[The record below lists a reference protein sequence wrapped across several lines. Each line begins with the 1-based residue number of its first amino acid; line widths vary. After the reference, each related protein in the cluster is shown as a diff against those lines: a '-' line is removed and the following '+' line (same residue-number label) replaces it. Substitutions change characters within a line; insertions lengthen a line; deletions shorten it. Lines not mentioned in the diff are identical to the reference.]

1 MAEVTGDARTPTPV
15 PAGYPASWEAD
26 VVLRDGTTTHVRPIR
41 PEDADA
47 LQAFHVAQSENSI
60 YLRFFAPLERLP
72 ERDLE
77 RFTHVD
83 HRDRV
88 ALVAVTEDDA
98 IIGVARYDRVD
109 PDEAE
114 VAFNIADAHAGRGLG
129 SVLLEHLAAAAR
141 ERGVRRFTADVL
153 PQNGRMIAVFR
164 EAGYSLRQRLDDG
177 VVQVSFDI
185 DPTDRSLAVMLD
197 REHSAEAR
205 SVQGLLSA
213 RSVLVLAS
221 PAAAPGS
228 LDDLLVA
235 RVLEHLATAGDGR
248 AAGSRAPRT
257 GAVVAPARVEGADD
271 GPVRVHVVGRPH
283 VPAPV
288 GAAEERLTTGA
299 TGDAG
304 TGPGETR
311 AAVVRH
317 WDRIDDVPGPVDLA
331 VLAMPAAEAVVAV
344 RGLAHLG
351 VRGVVVLSGGY
362 AETGATGL
370 ALQRALLR
378 TAHAAGMRVIGPVS
392 YGVLSHTG
400 AGLLN
405 ATLGDPPPPGRIGIF
420 CQSAATAVS
429 ILASV
434 RRRNLGLAHLVSAG
448 NRADVSGN
456 DLMQFWQDD
465 EATDTVA
472 LYLESIGNPRKFSR
486 VARRL
491 AAAKPVVVVT
501 AGRSGHVVP
510 PGHAV
515 RPTLASRRTL
525 EEVMQRSGVILV
537 ENTHQ
542 MLEAAQ
548 LFALQPL
555 PRGRRAAV
563 VASSPS
569 LAALVAEAAVSAG
582 LTVNG
587 QAAIIPEDADDERI
601 TSCFAQVYADPE
613 VDVVITVHVPTV
625 GPRDDRVARALAT
638 SAAGSGRT
646 SVACLLGLHGAT
658 EVLTA
663 PDADGVLRTVPTY
676 TTPEDAVLALGQA
689 ARYAGWRAA
698 ERGTVVHPEGIHAR
712 QARKLVASWLAG
724 SARPVGPVGPGEP
737 GTPDPHASHD
747 QATGTHPGLDLGAER
762 TADLLSCAGIDV
774 LPVVPVRD
782 AEEAVAAAERLGW
795 PVALKTTVPALRH
808 RADLGGVRLDVH
820 DAAELRADVSQVL
833 ALAAGHVP
841 APGRAPLEVQS
852 MAPHGVA
859 CVIRTSEDPLFGPVL
874 GFGLAGDTTDLLGD
888 LAYAVPPLTD
898 VDVTEMVRAPRSAPR
913 LFGYRGLPAL
923 DVESLEEVLARVS
936 VLADQLPEMLAL
948 ELNPVVVAE
957 SGVYV
962 LGATARIG
970 TAQRADGPRRAL
982 PV

>member
-1 MAEVTGDARTPTPV
+1 MAEVTGDARTPV
-15 PAGYPASWEAD
+15 GLPAGYPASWEAD
-26 VVLRDGTTTHVRPIR
+26 VVLRDGSTTHVRPIR
-41 PEDADA
+41 PDDADA
-47 LQAFHVAQSENSI
+47 LQAFHVGQSEAST
-60 YLRFFAPLERLP
+60 YLRFFAPLVRLP
-72 ERDLE
+72 DRDLE
-77 RFTHVD
+77 RFTQVD
-83 HRDRV
+83 HQDRV

-98 IIGVARYDRVD
+98 IIGVARYDRVA

-114 VAFNIADAHAGRGLG
+114 VAFNVADAHHGRGLG

-141 ERGVRRFTADVL
+141 ERGVRRFVADVL

-164 EAGYSLRQRLDDG
+164 EAGYSLHQRLDDG

-185 DPTDRSLAVMLD
+185 DPTDRSLAVTLD

-213 RSVLVLAS
+213 RSVLVAGS
-221 PAAAPGS
+221 PSVVPGS
-228 LDDLLVA
+228 LDDLLA
-235 RVLEHLATAGDGR
+235 TRVLTHLAESDG
-248 AAGSRAPRT
+248 
-257 GAVVAPARVEGADD
+257 
-271 GPVRVHVVGRPH
+271 VRVQVVGRP
-283 VPAPV
+283 PRPD
-288 GAAEERLTTGA
+288 GAAVGLEHR
-299 TGDAG
+299 
-304 TGPGETR
+304 
-311 AAVVRH
+311 
-317 WDRIDDVPGPVDLA
+317 DRIEDVAGPVDLA
-331 VLAMPAAEAVVAV
+331 VLALPAAEAVVAV
-344 RGLAHLG
+344 RALAPLG
-351 VRGVVVLSGGY
+351 VRGVVLLSGGY

-370 ALQRALLR
+370 ALQHALLR

-392 YGVLSHTG
+392 YGLIAHTA

-405 ATLGDPPPPGRIGIF
+405 VSLAADPPPPGRIGIF

-434 RRRNLGLAHLVSAG
+434 NRRRLGLAHLVSAG

-465 EATDTVA
+465 DATDVVA
-472 LYLESIGNPRKFSR
+472 LYLESIGNPHKFSR

-515 RPTLASRRTL
+515 RPTLAPRRTL

-537 ENTHQ
+537 DNTHQ

-582 LTVNG
+582 LTVTG
-587 QAAIIPEDADDERI
+587 QAAIVGEDATDEEI
-601 TSCFAQVYADPE
+601 TRCFAAVFADPD
-613 VDVVITVHVPTV
+613 VDVVVTVHVPTV
-625 GPRDDRVARALAT
+625 GPRDDRVARALAAA
-638 SAAGSGRT
+638 AAGSGRT

-663 PDADGVLRTVPTY
+663 PGPDGAPCTVPTY

-689 ARYAGWRAA
+689 ARYAAWRSAD
-698 ERGTVVHPEGIHAR
+698 RGSTVHPDGIHPR
-712 QARKLVASWLAG
+712 QARRLVGSWL
-724 SARPVGPVGPGEP
+724 
-737 GTPDPHASHD
+737 PDPDRPS
-747 QATGTHPGLDLGAER
+747 GLDLTAEQ
-762 TADLLSCAGIDV
+762 TADLLACAGIDV
-774 LPVVPVRD
+774 LPAVPVRD
-782 AEEAVAAAERLGW
+782 ADEAVTAADRLGW

-820 DAAELRADVSQVL
+820 DATELRADVEQVL

-841 APGRAPLEVQS
+841 AAGRAPLEVQS

-859 CVIRTSEDPLFGPVL
+859 CVIRSAEDPLFGPVL
-874 GFGLAGDTTDLLGD
+874 AFGLAGDTTDLLGD

-898 VDVTEMVRAPRSAPR
+898 VDVTQMVRAPRSAPR

-923 DVESLEEVLARVS
+923 DVPALEEVLSRVS
-936 VLADQLPEMLAL
+936 VLADQLPELLAL

-982 PV
+982 PA

>member
-1 MAEVTGDARTPTPV
+1 MGPGSDDARRDAGL

-41 PEDADA
+41 PDDAEA
-47 LQAFHVAQSENSI
+47 LQAFHVAQSEASTI
-60 YLRFFAPLERLP
+60 LRFFAPLERLP
-72 ERDLE
+72 ERDLV
-77 RFTHVD
+77 RFTTVD

-88 ALVAVTEDDA
+88 ALVAVTQDDE
-98 IIGVARYDRVD
+98 IIGVARYDRVG

-114 VAFNIADAHAGRGLG
+114 VAFNIADAHHGRGLG

-141 ERGVRRFTADVL
+141 ERGVRRFVADVL

-185 DPTDRSLAVMLD
+185 HPTDRSLAVMLD
-197 REHSAEAR
+197 REHSAEVR
-205 SVQGLLSA
+205 SVQGLLRA
-213 RSVLVLAS
+213 RTVLLLAS
-221 PAAAPGS
+221 PSAAPGS
-228 LDDLLVA
+228 LDDVLASRVLGDLVA
-235 RVLEHLATAGDGR
+235 GACTPGGDR
-248 AAGSRAPRT
+248 PT
-257 GAVVAPARVEGADD
+257 GAVVPPPRAEGDD
-271 GPVRVHVVGRPH
+271 ERPVRVHVVGRVH
-283 VPAPV
+283 GAAAVPA
-288 GAAEERLTTGA
+288 GSTE
-299 TGDAG
+299 
-304 TGPGETR
+304 
-311 AAVVRH
+311 VRH
-317 WDRIDDVPGPVDLA
+317 WDRLEDVPGPVDLA
-331 VLAMPAAEAVVAV
+331 VVAMPAAEAVVAV
-344 RGLAHLG
+344 RALGRLG
-351 VRGVVVLSGGY
+351 VRGLVLLSGGY
-362 AETGATGL
+362 AETGETGL

-392 YGVLSHTG
+392 YGLVSHTG

-405 ATLGDPPPPGRIGIF
+405 ASLAEDAPPPGRIGIF
-420 CQSAATAVS
+420 CQSAPTAVS

-434 RRRNLGLAHLVSAG
+434 RRRHLGLAHLVSAG

-465 EATDTVA
+465 DSTDVVA

-515 RPTLASRRTL
+515 RPTMAPRRTL

-537 ENTHQ
+537 DNTHQ

-555 PRGRRAAV
+555 PPGRRAAV

-569 LAALVAEAAVSAG
+569 MAALVAEAAASAG
-582 LTVNG
+582 LTVSG
-587 QAAIIPEDADDERI
+587 QPAIIPEDADDARI
-601 TSCFAQVYADPE
+601 AQCFADVYADPE
-613 VDVVITVHVPTV
+613 VDVVVTVHVPTV
-625 GPRDDRVARALAT
+625 GPRDDRVARALAEA
-638 SAAGSGRT
+638 AAGSGRT

-663 PDADGVLRTVPTY
+663 ADPDGVPRTVPAY

-689 ARYAGWRAA
+689 TRYAAWRAA
-698 ERGTVVHPEGIHAR
+698 ERGTVVHPDGIHAR
-712 QARKLVASWLAG
+712 TARRLVAEWLDEARAADDSHGDRGREEHDGDGGAG
-724 SARPVGPVGPGEP
+724 LELTAARV
-737 GTPDPHASHD
+737 
-747 QATGTHPGLDLGAER
+747 AE
-762 TADLLSCAGIDV
+762 LLACAGIEV
-774 LPVVPVRD
+774 LPSVPVHD
-782 AEEAVAAAERLGW
+782 ADEAVAAADRLGW

-820 DAAELRADVSQVL
+820 DAAELRADVHQVL
-833 ALAAGHVP
+833 ALAAGHPP
-841 APGRAPLEVQS
+841 APGRAPLEVQA
-852 MAPHGVA
+852 MAPHGVP
-859 CVIRTSEDPLFGPVL
+859 CLIRSSEDPLFGPVL
-874 GFGLAGDTTDLLGD
+874 AFGLAGDTTDLLGD

-898 VDVTEMVRAPRSAPR
+898 VEVADIVRAPRSAPR
-913 LFGYRGLPAL
+913 LFGYRGLPTM
-923 DVESLEEVLARVS
+923 DVPALEEVLARVS
-936 VLADQLPEMLAL
+936 VLADNLPEMLAL

-957 SGVYV
+957 RGAYV
-962 LGATARIG
+962 LGATARVG
-970 TAQRADGPRRAL
+970 TASRADGPRRAL
-982 PV
+982 PG